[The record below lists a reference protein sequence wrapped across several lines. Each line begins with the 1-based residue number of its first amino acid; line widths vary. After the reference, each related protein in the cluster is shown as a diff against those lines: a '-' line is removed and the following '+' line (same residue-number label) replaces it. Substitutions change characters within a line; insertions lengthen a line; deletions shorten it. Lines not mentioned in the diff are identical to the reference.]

1 MTHNSCPPPAY
12 GINTQGGMN
21 PCFLET
27 METIMT
33 CHYSGVLFR
42 LPPSTPP
49 PPDGQSAS
57 SMRRLRGR
65 ADAPTTSRYTQRS
78 TRTATETE
86 RSR

>member
-1 MTHNSCPPPAY
+1 MTHNSCPPAY
-12 GINTQGGMN
+12 GVNTQGGMN

-33 CHYSGVLFR
+33 CHYSGVLFQ

-49 PPDGQSAS
+49 PG
-57 SMRRLRGR
+57 LVVGFL
-65 ADAPTTSRYTQRS
+65 DAPTTSRYTRRS